1 MNATTQKGFGN
12 RDSLVG
18 SRVLEP
24 HNAAMN
30 LRDLC
35 CCLLLVGSGCSHH
48 NETAPPLAD
57 CTGEGCKTS
66 GGGSVRFASG
76 TGGQTSADAGTTGNT
91 LSVTA
96 VTFADNGA
104 ERIGWSMSSTTKL
117 VTSVSLVYSK
127 FPSGTLTASGASP
140 ITITKVNSDAYSWLS
155 ATPSIG
161 TGYLASIISIAGVTG
176 GNVNIPLLR
185 SDSLNFVPTLMA
197 TSAMTL
203 DSSKAQVVVKVV
215 DAQGLGVAKARI
227 RDLAAGAIAYSSNGS
242 WVEQS
247 LDPVTD
253 ISGRVVIVNLTTGAV
268 PGSFATVTAYA
279 DNSDDTVATST
290 VLLPVQAG
298 FVTYGTIPLTI
309 K

>member
-1 MNATTQKGFGN
+1 M
-12 RDSLVG
+12 G

-24 HNAAMN
+24 HNAVMT
-30 LRDLC
+30 LRDFG
-35 CCLLLVGSGCSHH
+35 CCLLMVGCWGCSHH

-57 CTGEGCKTS
+57 CTGEGCKS
-66 GGGSVRFASG
+66 NSGGSVRIASG
-76 TGGQTSADAGTTGNT
+76 TGGQTSVDAGTTGNT

-104 ERIGWSMSSTTKL
+104 ERLGWSMSSITNL

-127 FPSGTLTASGASP
+127 FPSGTLTASGTSP
-140 ITITKVNSDAYSWLS
+140 ITITEVNSDAYGWLS
-155 ATPSIG
+155 ATPSSG
-161 TGYLASIISIAGVTG
+161 AGYLASIISIAGITG

-185 SDSLNFVPTLMA
+185 SDSLSFVPTLMA
-197 TSAMTL
+197 SSALTL

-215 DAQGLGVAKARI
+215 DSQGLGVAKARI
-227 RDLAAGAIAYSSNGS
+227 RDLAAGAIAYSSNGA

-247 LDPVTD
+247 LDPMTD
-253 ISGRVVIVNLTTGAV
+253 TSGRVVIINLTTGAV

-290 VLLPVQAG
+290 ILLPVQAG